1 MVVFWVRPYT
11 NIKKPAFGTTVS
23 PFMRKG
29 RMPGQGL
36 YQKPVYLLLLLLPGL
51 LPAQIN
57 LYNNSLTD
65 TSLHIIYLGTPNEMV
80 VTGAP
85 DTRNLKL
92 NVRHGD
98 INPDKYRA
106 NVFGF
111 YLEDDEYTAD
121 TFKVYAGEKLLLKK
135 VFVYR
140 PLGIPGFKVA
150 HSADTVL
157 SMEELVTEP
166 VIEFFP
172 ANQYKYPHHQ
182 ILSFSLDIF
191 RKQQADTLHFYV
203 VDGNRFP
210 EEQTNVLMG
219 LQSGDKI
226 KISNVIAHCTGC
238 RLKLRL
244 RPKTIRIK

>member
-1 MVVFWVRPYT
+1 
-11 NIKKPAFGTTVS
+11 
-23 PFMRKG
+23 
-29 RMPGQGL
+29 MPTQGL
-36 YQKPVYLLLLLLPGL
+36 FQTLVYLLPLLLPGL

-57 LYNNSLTD
+57 LYNHSLTD
-65 TSLHIIYLGTPNEMV
+65 SSLHLIYLGAHNEMV
-80 VTGAP
+80 ITGATN
-85 DTRNLKL
+85 TRDLNLKVL
-92 NVRHGD
+92 HGD
-98 INPDKYRA
+98 ITPDKYRA
-106 NVFGF
+106 NVFDF
-111 YLEDDEYTAD
+111 YLEDDDYASD
-121 TFKVYAGEKLLLKK
+121 TFKVYAGEKLVLKK

-140 PLGIPGFKVA
+140 SLGIPQFKVA

-172 ANQYKYPHHQ
+172 ANQYKYPYHQ
-182 ILSFSLDIF
+182 ILSFNLDIF
-191 RKQQADTLHFYV
+191 RKQQADTLHFYA